1 MKQKS
6 SFFISVCALAI
17 PVTLQ
22 SMLQASFSM
31 IDQIMIGQ
39 LGSVRVAG
47 VGYAGKFVTAYT
59 VIVAAVA
66 SVAGIMISQYL
77 GQKNSQDVKRSFYL
91 NLLIAFVVSAFFF
104 VVCLLFPTPLMS
116 FYTQDPAALQEASSY
131 LSIITF
137 TFIPTAG
144 ATLISTLLRC
154 MEKPKLPLYAS
165 MVSAALNTGLN
176 YVLIFGKAGF
186 SPMGVQGA
194 ALATVIA
201 QVVNWLIMLLMIP
214 RKDFLFLKTNK
225 QKADKFNWKQYGAIL
240 LPILLCDFLWCFGE
254 NVYASIYGHMSTSSG
269 AAMTLMN
276 PIVIMLIGAL
286 CGLSQAA
293 GIIVGKLLGNKDYDE
308 AYSASKKLI
317 FYGFVGSV
325 ILSIVVALT
334 ASFYVQI
341 YQVEETVRAL
351 TIQIL
356 WAFALVAPF
365 KVLNMILS
373 VGIIR
378 SGGKTKYVMIVNIIG
393 TWAIGVPLGL
403 LSAFVWNLSIPYVYF
418 LLSLE
423 ECVRFGLSLVVFHRK
438 NWMQSLETTT
448 QNTKVPA

>member
-403 LSAFVWNLSIPYVYF
+403 LSAFVCNLSIPYVYF

>member
-1 MKQKS
+1 
-6 SFFISVCALAI
+6 
-17 PVTLQ
+17 
-22 SMLQASFSM
+22 
-31 IDQIMIGQ
+31 
-39 LGSVRVAG
+39 
-47 VGYAGKFVTAYT
+47 
-59 VIVAAVA
+59 
-66 SVAGIMISQYL
+66 
-77 GQKNSQDVKRSFYL
+77 
-91 NLLIAFVVSAFFF
+91 
-104 VVCLLFPTPLMS
+104 
-116 FYTQDPAALQEASSY
+116 
-131 LSIITF
+131 
-137 TFIPTAG
+137 
-144 ATLISTLLRC
+144 
-154 MEKPKLPLYAS
+154 
-165 MVSAALNTGLN
+165 
-176 YVLIFGKAGF
+176 
-186 SPMGVQGA
+186 
-194 ALATVIA
+194 
-201 QVVNWLIMLLMIP
+201 
-214 RKDFLFLKTNK
+214 
-225 QKADKFNWKQYGAIL
+225 
-240 LPILLCDFLWCFGE
+240 
-254 NVYASIYGHMSTSSG
+254 
-269 AAMTLMN
+269 MTLMN

>member
-365 KVLNMILS
+365 KALNMILS

>member
-254 NVYASIYGHMSTSSG
+254 NVYVSIYGHMSTSSG

>member
-17 PVTLQ
+17 LVTLQ

>member
-403 LSAFVWNLSIPYVYF
+403 LSAFVWNLSISYVYF

>member
-325 ILSIVVALT
+325 ILSIVIALT

-423 ECVRFGLSLVVFHRK
+423 ECVRFGLSLVIFHRK